1 MVSVEWLL
9 SDRKLIRLWGAV
21 MKEIREAFEEWLHYQ
36 LPNIPT
42 IQEAFY
48 AGYRARAVEEEEG
61 KDDLPKVRE

>member
-1 MVSVEWLL
+1 
-9 SDRKLIRLWGAV
+9 